1 MTIPATAAEVP
12 VYLRR
17 DGFTPTPDLGRLRD
31 AGVVE
36 RVTTP
41 FGLTAWLLTRH
52 DDVRTV
58 LADSARFSND
68 PSDMPPLPGLDDLTD
83 DERAPLRFG
92 NLLGVDPPEHTRLRR
107 TLTAEF
113 TLRRMRALE
122 PRVRRIVD
130 RQLAELAGRGSP
142 VDLVTG
148 YALPVPS
155 LVICELLGVP
165 TADRAEFNAQTSRLI
180 DVSVPVRERLRV
192 GRGLR
197 DYMSDLVRRARLA
210 PGDDMIGMLI
220 REHGCDLTH
229 ADLTHADLTHAELA
243 GLANF
248 LLLAG
253 HETTANMLALG
264 TLALL
269 RHPAQLAR
277 VRDDPAA
284 VTPAVEELLRW
295 LSVVQAGVPRLVRAD
310 TEFGGVRIP
319 AGDLVLLSLPAANR
333 DPAAVE
339 RPDELD
345 IGRGAVGHLAFGH
358 GVHHCIGAPLA
369 RMELR
374 VGLPALLRRF
384 PDLRMEPGGVVFR
397 PSHVFYGLSR
407 LVVSW

>member
-155 LVICELLGVP
+155 
-165 TADRAEFNAQTSRLI
+165 
-180 DVSVPVRERLRV
+180 
-192 GRGLR
+192 
-197 DYMSDLVRRARLA
+197 
-210 PGDDMIGMLI
+210 
-220 REHGCDLTH
+220 
-229 ADLTHADLTHAELA
+229 
-243 GLANF
+243 
-248 LLLAG
+248 
-253 HETTANMLALG
+253 
-264 TLALL
+264 
-269 RHPAQLAR
+269 
-277 VRDDPAA
+277 
-284 VTPAVEELLRW
+284 W
-295 LSVVQAGVPRLVRAD
+295 
-310 TEFGGVRIP
+310 
-319 AGDLVLLSLPAANR
+319 
-333 DPAAVE
+333 
-339 RPDELD
+339 
-345 IGRGAVGHLAFGH
+345 
-358 GVHHCIGAPLA
+358 
-369 RMELR
+369 
-374 VGLPALLRRF
+374 
-384 PDLRMEPGGVVFR
+384 
-397 PSHVFYGLSR
+397 
-407 LVVSW
+407 

>member
-1 MTIPATAAEVP
+1 MSASTTQAVPEVP

-17 DGFTPTPDLGRLRD
+17 DGFTPAPDLSRLRD
-31 AGVVE
+31 AGRVE

-41 FGLTAWLLTRH
+41 FGATAWLLTRH
-52 DDVRTV
+52 EDVRTV
-58 LADSARFSND
+58 LTETARFSNEVRVV
-68 PSDMPPLPGLDDLTD
+68 PHLPELDDLSE
-83 DERAPLRFG
+83 DERWPLRFG
-92 NLLGVDPPEHTRLRR
+92 NLLGLDPPEHTRLRR
-107 TLTAEF
+107 MLTGEF
-113 TLRRMRALE
+113 TVRRIRALE
-122 PRVRRIVD
+122 PQVRRIVD
-130 RQLAELAGRGSP
+130 DQLAAVERAGSP
-142 VDLVTG
+142 VDLAAE

-155 LVICELLGVP
+155 LVVCELLGVP
-165 TADRAEFNAQTSRLI
+165 TADRAGFNALTCRLI
-180 DVSVPVRERLRV
+180 DVSVPIRERLRV
-192 GRGLR
+192 GRELR
-197 DYMSDLVRRARLA
+197 DYMSDLVDRARLA
-210 PGDDMIGMLI
+210 PGDDIIGMLI
-220 REHGCDLTH
+220 RDHGPELTQ
-229 ADLTHADLTHAELA
+229 AELA

-269 RHPAQLAR
+269 RHPDQLAR

-284 VTPAVEELLRW
+284 VGPAVEELLRW
-295 LSVVQAGVPRLVRAD
+295 LSVVQAPVARQVREE

-345 IGRGAVGHLAFGH
+345 ISRGAVGHLAFGY

-369 RMELR
+369 RMELK
-374 VGLPALLRRF
+374 VGLPALLQRF
-384 PDLRMEPGGVVFR
+384 PGLRLEPDGAVFR
-397 PSHVFYGLSR
+397 PSHVFYGLEK

>member
-1 MTIPATAAEVP
+1 MTIPASAPEVP

-31 AGVVE
+31 AGLVE

-58 LADSARFSND
+58 LADPARFSND

-165 TADRAEFNAQTSRLI
+165 AADRADFNAQTSRLI

-220 REHGCDLTH
+220 REHGH
-229 ADLTHADLTHAELA
+229 DLTHAELA

-333 DPAAVE
+333 DPTAVE

-384 PDLRMEPGGVVFR
+384 PDLRIEPDGVVFR

>member
-1 MTIPATAAEVP
+1 MTVGTAAAPEVP

-17 DGFTPTPDLGRLRD
+17 AGFTPAPDLGRLRD

-68 PSDMPPLPGLDDLTD
+68 PSAMPPLPGLDDLTD

-107 TLTAEF
+107 TLTGEF

-130 RQLAELAGRGSP
+130 RQLAEMAGRGSP
-142 VDLVTG
+142 ADLVAG

-165 TADRAEFNAQTSRLI
+165 AADRADFNAQTNRLI

-220 REHGCDLTH
+220 REHGH
-229 ADLTHADLTHAELA
+229 DLTHAELA

-333 DPAAVE
+333 DPAAVD

-369 RMELR
+369 RTELR

-384 PDLRMEPGGVVFR
+384 PDLRIEPDGVVFR

>member
-1 MTIPATAAEVP
+1 MTVGTAAAPEVP

-17 DGFTPTPDLGRLRD
+17 AGFTPAPDLGRLRD

-68 PSDMPPLPGLDDLTD
+68 PSAMPPLPGLDDLTD

-107 TLTAEF
+107 TLTGEF

-130 RQLAELAGRGSP
+130 RQLAEMAGRGSP
-142 VDLVTG
+142 ADLVAG

-165 TADRAEFNAQTSRLI
+165 AADRADFNAQTNRLI

-197 DYMSDLVRRARLA
+197 DYMSDLVRRARRA

-220 REHGCDLTH
+220 REHGH
-229 ADLTHADLTHAELA
+229 DLTHAELA

-269 RHPAQLAR
+269 CHPAQLAR

-333 DPAAVE
+333 DPAAVD

-384 PDLRMEPGGVVFR
+384 PDLRIEPDGVVFR

>member
-1 MTIPATAAEVP
+1 MTIPASAPEVP

-31 AGVVE
+31 AGLVE

-58 LADSARFSND
+58 LADPARFSND

-122 PRVRRIVD
+122 PRVWRIVD

-165 TADRAEFNAQTSRLI
+165 AADRADFNAQTSRLI

-220 REHGCDLTH
+220 REHGH
-229 ADLTHADLTHAELA
+229 DLTHAELA

-333 DPAAVE
+333 DPTAVE

-374 VGLPALLRRF
+374 IGLPALLRRF
-384 PDLRMEPGGVVFR
+384 PDLRIEPDGVVFR

>member
-1 MTIPATAAEVP
+1 MTIPASAPEVP

-31 AGVVE
+31 AGLVE

-58 LADSARFSND
+58 LADPARFSND

-165 TADRAEFNAQTSRLI
+165 AADRADFNAQTSRLI

-220 REHGCDLTH
+220 REHGH
-229 ADLTHADLTHAELA
+229 DLTHAELA

-333 DPAAVE
+333 DPTAVE

-374 VGLPALLRRF
+374 IGLPALLRRF
-384 PDLRMEPGGVVFR
+384 PDLRIEPDGVVFR

>member
-1 MTIPATAAEVP
+1 MTIPASASEVP

-31 AGVVE
+31 AGLVE

-58 LADSARFSND
+58 LADPARFSND

-130 RQLAELAGRGSP
+130 RQLAELATRGSP

-165 TADRAEFNAQTSRLI
+165 AADRADFNAQTSRLI

-220 REHGCDLTH
+220 REHGH
-229 ADLTHADLTHAELA
+229 DLTHAELA

-333 DPAAVE
+333 DPTAVE

-374 VGLPALLRRF
+374 IGLPALLRRF
-384 PDLRMEPGGVVFR
+384 PDLRIEPDGVVFR

>member
-1 MTIPATAAEVP
+1 MSGTTDQAVPEVP

-17 DGFTPTPDLGRLRD
+17 DEFTPSPDLGRLRE
-31 AGVVE
+31 AGRVE

-41 FGLTAWLLTRH
+41 FGATAWLLTRH
-52 DDVRTV
+52 DDVRAV
-58 LADSARFSND
+58 LADSTRFSNAVRD
-68 PSDMPPLPGLDDLTD
+68 VPQPPELDDLTE

-92 NLLGVDPPEHTRLRR
+92 NLLGLDPPEHTRLRR
-107 TLTAEF
+107 TLTGEF
-113 TLRRMRALE
+113 TVRRMRALE

-130 RQLAELAGRGSP
+130 EQLEKMARKGPPL
-142 VDLVTG
+142 DLVTEYG
-148 YALPVPS
+148 LLVPS

-165 TADRAEFNAQTSRLI
+165 ASDRAAFNAQTIRLI
-180 DVSVPVRERLRV
+180 DVSVPIRERLRV
-192 GRGLR
+192 GRELR
-197 DYMSDLVRRARLA
+197 DYMSDLAERARLA
-210 PGDDMIGMLI
+210 PGDDIIGMLI
-220 REHGCDLTH
+220 REHGRDLTH
-229 ADLTHADLTHAELA
+229 PELA

-253 HETTANMLALG
+253 HETTANMLSLG

-277 VRDDPAA
+277 MRDDPAA
-284 VTPAVEELLRW
+284 VAPGVEELLRW
-295 LSVVQAGVPRLVRAD
+295 LSVVQAPVARQVRED

-333 DPAAVE
+333 DPAAVA

-369 RMELR
+369 RMELN
-374 VGLPALLRRF
+374 VGLPALLQRF
-384 PDLRMEPGGVVFR
+384 PGLRIEPDGVGFR
-397 PSHVFYGLSR
+397 PSHVFYGLSQ